1 MELQPQRAQLVDTI
15 QAGEDD
21 AASHRPESVTPTTPR
36 GQAVDVPS
44 ATRRPDATIRPLP
57 GPPKAASMDAM
68 TAIDALATDELQEL
82 AHRHLLMHFAR
93 NGAFG
98 PGGNRLLV
106 LERGEG
112 SYVFDTDGKR
122 YLDGLSSLF
131 CCQIGYSFGE
141 EMAAVAG
148 EQLSTLAFNTN
159 WGTAHPPAI
168 RLAAAL
174 AQRAPGDRRPP
185 PPSNPTGPPPPP
197 PAIRLAAAL
206 AERAPGDIN
215 RVFFTSGGSESVETA
230 WKIVRQHYLAKGEPQ
245 RTKAIAR
252 EIAYHG
258 VTLGALSFTGVAAY
272 KEPFGAA
279 PIPVVRISNTNTF
292 RDPDAGDEAAFTA
305 RLLDETD
312 RTIQAAGPE
321 TVAMLIAEPVQN
333 AGGCL
338 VPPEGYWPGLRA
350 LCDKYGIALVADE
363 VITGFGRIGEF
374 FASARFG
381 GSPDLITCAKG
392 ITSAYAP
399 MGAVMVSD
407 KIAEPL
413 YEDGRMLMHGITFA
427 GHPVAAAI
435 ALRNVEIFERE
446 GVLENVRALEPAIGE
461 LLEGIKSRVPIV
473 GDVRGAGFFWALEL
487 VRDAGGTRFSAEE
500 REKLLR
506 GFIAG
511 RLLEEGLIARPDD
524 RGDAVLHLA
533 PPLISTRAELE
544 EMAAKTEAVLAD
556 ASERFFVG

>member
-1 MELQPQRAQLVDTI
+1 MVR
-15 QAGEDD
+15 
-21 AASHRPESVTPTTPR
+21 
-36 GQAVDVPS
+36 
-44 ATRRPDATIRPLP
+44 
-57 GPPKAASMDAM
+57 M
-68 TAIDALATDELQEL
+68 TAADTRGTDSLQEQ
-82 AHRHLLMHFAR
+82 AHRHLLMHFTR

-98 PGGNRLLV
+98 PDGKPLLV

-112 SYVFDTDGKR
+112 AYVFDTEGKR
-122 YLDGLSSLF
+122 YFDGLSSLF

-141 EMAAVAG
+141 EMAAVASA
-148 EQLSTLAFNTN
+148 QMTTLAFNTN
-159 WGTAHPPAI
+159 WATAHPPAI
-168 RLAAAL
+168 
-174 AQRAPGDRRPP
+174 Q
-185 PPSNPTGPPPPP
+185 
-197 PAIRLAAAL
+197 LAAAL
-206 AERAPGDIN
+206 AERAPGDLN
-215 RVFFTSGGSESVETA
+215 RVFFTNGGSESVEAA

-252 EIAYHG
+252 ETAYHG
-258 VTLGALSFTGVAAY
+258 VTLGALSFTGVRTY

-279 PIPVVRISNTNTF
+279 PIPVVRISSTNGF
-292 RDPDAGDEAAFTA
+292 RDPDAGDDAARCA
-305 RLLDETD
+305 RLLDEVE
-312 RTIQAAGPE
+312 RTIIETGPE

-338 VPPEGYWPGLRA
+338 VPPDGYWPGLRA
-350 LCDKYGIALVADE
+350 LCDRHGIALVADE
-363 VITGFGRIGEF
+363 VITGFGRIGEW
-374 FASARFG
+374 FASSRYGVA
-381 GSPDLITCAKG
+381 PDLITCAKG

-407 KIAEPL
+407 RIAEPL

-435 ALRNVEIFERE
+435 AYRNIEIFERE
-446 GVLENVRALEPAIGE
+446 GVLENVRALEPYMGE

-487 VRDAGGTRFSAEE
+487 VRDGSASRFSAEE

-556 ASERFFVG
+556 ASERFYVG